1 MPPFRSLRQ
10 LFSRSKK
17 ELKVLLLGLDSAGK
31 TTFVKRMKLDEY
43 IRVSTTMGINQEI
56 IELENLLLRV
66 LDLGGQET
74 FRTLIWP
81 ELIKDGADLVIFVI
95 DANDQ
100 ARLLYNE
107 EELHKLFKIEKMK
120 TAALCILA
128 NKQDLGGAL
137 PAGELMT
144 RLGLVPPPVNRSI
157 SIFPTSMVTGEGLE
171 QVYNWI
177 KQEAE
182 KSR

>member
-1 MPPFRSLRQ
+1 MPPLRSLRQ

-17 ELKVLLLGLDSAGK
+17 ELKVILLGLDSAGK
-31 TTFVKRMKLDEY
+31 STFVKRMKLDEY
-43 IRVSTTMGINQEI
+43 IRVSMTMGINQEI
-56 IELENLLLRV
+56 IELGNLLLRV

-81 ELIKDGADLVIFVI
+81 ELLKEGADIVIYVI

-100 ARLLYNE
+100 ERLLYNE
-107 EELHKLFKIEKMK
+107 EELQKLFKIEKMK
-120 TAALCILA
+120 SSALCILA
-128 NKQDLGGAL
+128 NKQDLGSAL
-137 PAGELMT
+137 PAGVLMA
-144 RLGLVPPPVNRSI
+144 RLGLVPPPVDRSI

-171 QVYNWI
+171 QVYDWI
-177 KQEAE
+177 KEEAG

>member
-128 NKQDLGGAL
+128 NKQDLGDAL